1 MYGAGPTIQLL
12 LGSGAHH
19 YLEFKLVQG
28 RWADVSTAEGWA
40 SALHDAAGRWTM
52 QRGAGVI
59 VLCTAQLAGQ
69 PSDVAILMFHCCA
82 PIQLQL
88 HAAGI
93 DGWRCPAAQRAQQPR

>member
-1 MYGAGPTIQLL
+1 MSAQL
-12 LGSGAHH
+12 
-19 YLEFKLVQG
+19 K
-28 RWADVSTAEGWA
+28 
-40 SALHDAAGRWTM
+40 AGRARCTM

-93 DGWRCPAAQRAQQPR
+93 DGWLCPAAQRAQQPR